1 MKTNG
6 CILLTLNTAGNG
18 KNSVYQNVKM
28 SYFSSTPSYLNSAAL
43 ASHNHNILGHP
54 VFETSPISLYSKL
67 AMFQNQFL
75 DMN

>member
-18 KNSVYQNVKM
+18 KNRVSQSVMM
-28 SYFSSTPSYLNSAAL
+28 SYFSSSPSYLNSAAR
-43 ASHNHNILGHP
+43 ASHSQNILGHP

-75 DMN
+75 YMN